1 MIPEPYKSW
10 PVVMSRNKAAQLLRG
25 GDAIEGR

>member
-1 MIPEPYKSW
+1 MIPAPYDTW
-10 PVVMSRNKAAQLLRG
+10 PVVMSRNKAAKLLRG